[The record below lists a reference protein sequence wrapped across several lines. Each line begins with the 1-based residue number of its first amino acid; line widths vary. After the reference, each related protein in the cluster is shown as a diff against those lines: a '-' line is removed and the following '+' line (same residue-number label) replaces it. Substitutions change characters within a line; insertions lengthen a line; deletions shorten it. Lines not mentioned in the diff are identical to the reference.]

1 MPEEH
6 HLYSA
11 LQAQTS
17 PGIQTYR
24 DAPLPVLFRHN
35 LPQPT
40 QAQLMRGEFPET
52 LCIEQ
57 GVVLSCRFAESKV
70 RWTSRVLWMAVV
82 AVRLTLEGADKFFT
96 PKAAHNTCHTY

>member
-17 PGIQTYR
+17 PGIQTGI
-24 DAPLPVLFRHN
+24 V
-35 LPQPT
+35 
-40 QAQLMRGEFPET
+40 

-82 AVRLTLEGADKFFT
+82 SQSSVK
-96 PKAAHNTCHTY
+96 

>member
-24 DAPLPVLFRHN
+24 DALVS
-35 LPQPT
+35 Q
-40 QAQLMRGEFPET
+40 
-52 LCIEQ
+52 
-57 GVVLSCRFAESKV
+57 VSSKV
-70 RWTSRVLWMAVV
+70 GGIARAPVWGANHSSIRSKISNERVFEILHSIVFFFFFFFLVLALYFSKTFV
-82 AVRLTLEGADKFFT
+82 VRLVHWYACVMHGFESAF
-96 PKAAHNTCHTY
+96 